1 MKVHTTKPQKYLLNT
16 IKMKKI
22 VFAIA
27 VIALMFNSCKTKD
40 TVVSTTKDDGV
51 ITFKFIQLNDVY
63 EIAPLSGGLYG
74 GMARVAHVSDSIKR
88 VEPNSFM
95 VMAGDFLSPSLL
107 GTMRHEGKRIMG
119 KQMIEVMNAMQFDL
133 VTFGNHEFDLKEEEL
148 QSRLNESNF
157 QWILTNAKHVR
168 EDGEAPFSIDRYDH
182 KIAIQ
187 ETNQLLI
194 SDADGTEVVLGFF
207 GVTIDSN
214 PQPYVVYENY
224 LEAVER
230 VYPELQS
237 SSDILIGLTHLSLSQ
252 DKKLAETFSG
262 ISLLMGGHEHNS
274 MLLDAGNAKIAKA
287 DANAKT
293 IYVHTLTYYKNQ
305 NRLVIDS
312 ELVPIDERV
321 PSQPLVQEIVAEWN
335 LILETEIK
343 KVVDDPYGQIYYANV
358 PLDGTDSASRGIQ
371 TNLGGFITEAMAAS
385 FNYEVDGALV
395 NGGSI
400 RIDDMLENVITPVD
414 IFRVLPF
421 GGGVLKVELTGSLL
435 KEVLD
440 YGKQARGT
448 GAYLQRFNFS
458 QNEKGEWLIAEKPID
473 PNKTYSI
480 AFSDYLLRGFDIPFL
495 TPENESVLNVY
506 KPSEEEL
513 GYDIRK
519 ALIEFM
525 KRLK

>member
-1 MKVHTTKPQKYLLNT
+1 MRR
-16 IKMKKI
+16 I
-22 VFAIA
+22 VVAF
-27 VIALMFNSCKTKD
+27 ALMALVFNSCKTKD
-40 TVVSTTKDDGV
+40 AVTSTVKDDGI

-74 GMARVAHVSDSIKR
+74 GMARVAYVADSIKS

-133 VTFGNHEFDLKEEEL
+133 VTFGNHEFDLKEEEF
-148 QSRLNESNF
+148 QNRLNESNF
-157 QWILTNAKHVR
+157 QWIATNAKQLI
-168 EDGEAPFSIDRYDH
+168 EDEAKPFIIDRYDH
-182 KIAIQ
+182 KIAIP
-187 ETNQLLI
+187 ETIQFLI
-194 SDADGTEVVLGFF
+194 SDADGTEAVLGFF

-214 PQPYVVYENY
+214 PQPYVAYENY
-224 LEAVER
+224 LEAAQR
-230 VYPELQS
+230 VYPELKEN
-237 SSDILIGLTHLSLSQ
+237 SDILIGLTHLSLSQ
-252 DKKLAETFSG
+252 DKKLAETLPG
-262 ISLLMGGHEHNS
+262 VSLLMGGHEHNS

-293 IYVHTLTYYKNQ
+293 LYVHTLTFYKNQ

-321 PSQPLVQEIVAEWN
+321 PEQPLVQEIVEEWN
-335 LILETEIK
+335 DVLETEIK
-343 KVVDDPYGQIYYANV
+343 KVVDDPYQQIYFAKT

-371 TNLGGFITEAMAAS
+371 TNLGGFIAEAMAAS

-400 RIDDMLENVITPVD
+400 RIDDMLESVITPVD

-421 GGGVLKVELTGSLL
+421 GGGVLKVELKGSLL
-435 KEVLD
+435 TEVLD

-458 QNEKGEWLIAEKPID
+458 ESENGEWLLAQNPIHPD
-473 PNKTYSI
+473 NTYTI

-495 TPENESVLNVY
+495 TPENERVLEVY
-506 KPSEEEL
+506 KPSEADTA
-513 GYDIRK
+513 YDIRK